1 MAGGPR
7 SSPINQQEM
16 ADRAANTSSRRTMED
31 NENMRSRL
39 ADQNISIR
47 LFPWL
52 VLFDVVIINNKPSQL
67 SRSAQASITTQ
78 DISPRGDPR
87 YGR

>member
-39 ADQNISIR
+39 ADQNISI
-47 LFPWL
+47 LNYPDPL
-52 VLFDVVIINNKPSQL
+52 KPRSQL
-67 SRSAQASITTQ
+67 KIYPQGVTQ
-78 DISPRGDPR
+78 DMEDRWHQMIEQSKN
-87 YGR
+87 

>member
-1 MAGGPR
+1 MAGGLR

-16 ADRAANTSSRRTMED
+16 ADRAANTSSRRTVED

-47 LFPWL
+47 MLP
-52 VLFDVVIINNKPSQL
+52 
-67 SRSAQASITTQ
+67 
-78 DISPRGDPR
+78 
-87 YGR
+87 

>member
-16 ADRAANTSSRRTMED
+16 ADRAANTSSRRTGEE
-31 NENMRSRL
+31 NETMRLRL

-47 LFPWL
+47 MFP
-52 VLFDVVIINNKPSQL
+52 
-67 SRSAQASITTQ
+67 
-78 DISPRGDPR
+78 
-87 YGR
+87 